1 MSQPLSIV
9 GIPGSLRKDSL
20 GRALLRAV
28 ETALPE
34 EVIFTMLEAGD
45 LPIFDSDV
53 ETTWD
58 DRISEIKNIV
68 ETADGVL
75 VCTPEY
81 NGSYSG
87 HVKNSIDWLSRGSNP
102 FKGKPSAAIAVS
114 GGVGGGV
121 QAANHLRAVLM
132 HLGSPNMPT
141 PRLNLPKAADSF
153 DDDLQLIDETAKRRI
168 DRFIPAFLDW
178 VGRFND

>member
-20 GRALLRAV
+20 GRALLRAI
-28 ETALPE
+28 EIALPD
-34 EVIFTMLEAGD
+34 EVTFTILEAGD
-45 LPIFDSDV
+45 LPVFDSDV
-53 ETTWD
+53 EMTWGE
-58 DRISEIKNIV
+58 RLGEIKAIV
-68 ETADGVL
+68 EAADGIV

-87 HVKNSIDWLSRGSNP
+87 HVKNTIDWLTRGSNP

-121 QAANHLRAVLM
+121 QASDHLRAVLM
-132 HLGSPNMPT
+132 HLGSPHMPS
-141 PRLNLPKAADSF
+141 PRLSIPRAANSF
-153 DDDLQLIDETAKRRI
+153 DDDLRLVDEAAQRHIAT
-168 DRFIPAFLDW
+168 FISAFVDW
-178 VGRFND
+178 VGRFAG

>member
-20 GRALLRAV
+20 GRALLRAI
-28 ETALPE
+28 EIALPE
-34 EVIFTMLEAGD
+34 EVTFTVLEAGD
-45 LPIFDSDV
+45 LPVFDRDV

-58 DRISEIKNIV
+58 GRLAEIKAIV
-68 ETADGVL
+68 TAADGIL

-87 HVKNSIDWLSRGSNP
+87 HVKNSIDWLTRGSNP

-121 QAANHLRAVLM
+121 QAVNHLRAVLM

-141 PRLNLPKAADSF
+141 PRLNLPKAVDLF
-153 DDDLQLIDETAKRRI
+153 DDDLQLADEAARRHI
-168 DRFIPAFLDW
+168 DRFIPSFLDW
-178 VGRFND
+178 VSRFTD

>member
-20 GRALLRAV
+20 GRALLRAI
-28 ETALPE
+28 EIALPE
-34 EVIFTMLEAGD
+34 EVTFTVLEAGD
-45 LPIFDSDV
+45 LPVFDSDV

-58 DRISEIKNIV
+58 GRLGEIKAIV
-68 ETADGVL
+68 AAADGIL

-141 PRLNLPKAADSF
+141 PRLNLPKAADLF
-153 DDDLQLIDETAKRRI
+153 DDDLQLVDETAHRHI
-168 DRFIPAFLDW
+168 DRFIPSFLDW
-178 VGRFND
+178 VSHFTG